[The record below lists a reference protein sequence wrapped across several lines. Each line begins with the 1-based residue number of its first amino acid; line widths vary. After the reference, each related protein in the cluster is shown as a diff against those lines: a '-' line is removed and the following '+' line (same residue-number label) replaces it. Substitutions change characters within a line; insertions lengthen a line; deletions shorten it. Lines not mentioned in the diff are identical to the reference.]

1 MKLELNTN
9 LVPIF
14 NGTYGGI
21 FDFME
26 WIDHEYELFEDE
38 PDYQDIIKRID
49 NIKHEDYIRAI
60 FDCYNDNIDYINSEL
75 QFIKIIKFTG
85 TSSPREYNFSTDT
98 LDFIANVDVKGMLKY
113 LKDNQNNEKLKDYLY
128 DKFTSHDG
136 FVSFT
141 PNNIEDITHEIKTKG
156 KEYEQAISAILNYI
170 NANVLLGIE
179 IYVYDEFRS
188 NRHVEY

>member
-1 MKLELNTN
+1 MKIELNTN
-9 LVPIF
+9 LIPIF

-26 WIDHEYELFEDE
+26 WIDSECDLYTDE
-38 PDYQDIIKRID
+38 PDYTEMLKRID
-49 NIKHEDYIRAI
+49 NIKHEDYMKAI
-60 FDCYNDNIDYINSEL
+60 FECYNDNIDYINSEL
-75 QFIKIIKFTG
+75 QYIKILKFTD
-85 TSSPREYNFSTDT
+85 TYSPREYNFSTDT
-98 LDFIANVDVKGMLKY
+98 LDFIANVDVKGILKY
-113 LKDNQNNEKLKDYLY
+113 LKDNQNNEKLKEYLY
-128 DKFTSHDG
+128 DKFTSRDG
-136 FVSFT
+136 FTSFT